1 MRFIGKFKES
11 SNLSQEAIK
20 AIYNSLKKRKLYSIF
35 KMAYL
40 PLEPLNDVQTLTL
53 TLPQIPVHVKFKI
66 GDNIFIYRPN
76 EKGNYSSLPFFLR
89 YKVINKILSESHRWY
104 DEFGGIDEVQP
115 SRILRYTTEDYF
127 NEKVQNVKPPMKDAR
142 FNLLFGLGFAII
154 GIFTELMLCYWLIPT
169 FLPVFFAFLLFSTA
183 LAGLST
189 LIFFKK

>member
-35 KMAYL
+35 KMAYS
-40 PLEPLNDVQTLTL
+40 PLEPLNDVQTS
-53 TLPQIPVHVKFKI
+53 TLPQIPVHVKFKK
-66 GDNIFIYRPN
+66 GDNIFIYRPD
-76 EKGNYSSLPFFLR
+76 EKGDYSSLPFFQR
-89 YKVINKILSESHRWY
+89 YKVINKIIGESHRWY
-104 DEFGGIDEVQP
+104 DDLGCTDEVQP

-154 GIFTELMLCYWLIPT
+154 GIFTELILCYWLMPT

-183 LAGLST
+183 LAGLNA
-189 LIFFKK
+189 LIFLKK